1 MAVWHQHYQS
11 NILVCISSPYLMIF
25 AVPSP
30 RGDFGGLASQTK
42 LQAPQIEIWNT
53 INRWSFC
60 EISECQARNIKNFLA
75 MVLGLCKVD
84 YAVQIAVLTTKY
96 ECVQHKSTK

>member
-1 MAVWHQHYQS
+1 
-11 NILVCISSPYLMIF
+11 
-25 AVPSP
+25 
-30 RGDFGGLASQTK
+30 
-42 LQAPQIEIWNT
+42 
-53 INRWSFC
+53 
-60 EISECQARNIKNFLA
+60 